1 MVETWT
7 ERIANLSLP
16 TIVLFLAGATV
27 VRLILRALRKSF
39 FLFLSELTESAML
52 AAALVFLLLRPFV
65 LQTYHIPSPSMHPTL
80 IEGDHL
86 VVNKLLYRLRAP
98 RRGEIIVFR
107 APPEADRSEPE
118 YIKRLVGL
126 PGDTIEVQ
134 EGFVAVGGIRYNH
147 TEIRGILGIP
157 DTDDPPG
164 EGAPPVPSLRLT
176 RDGIHVGNQTI
187 RPAEFAV
194 RVGRRDEPVE
204 IQPGKVLRNGEALME
219 DYVAEDPEY
228 RFAVFTV
235 PPGSYFVLGDNR
247 NQSHDS
253 HEWYQLSQDRL
264 IGRAEAIFWPV
275 PRLRRT
281 R

>member
-16 TIVLFLAGATV
+16 TIVLFLAGLTV
-27 VRLILRALRKSF
+27 VRLVLRALKHSF
-39 FLFLSELTESAML
+39 FLFFAELTESAML
-52 AAALVFLLLRPFV
+52 AVALVFLLLRPFV

-98 RRGEIIVFR
+98 RRGEIVVFR
-107 APPEADRSEPE
+107 APPDADRSEPE
-118 YIKRLVGL
+118 YIKRLIGL

-134 EGFVAVGGIRYNH
+134 GGYVEVGGIHYSH
-147 TEIRGILGIP
+147 AEIRGILGLP
-157 DTDDPPG
+157 DTDEP
-164 EGAPPVPSLRLT
+164 GAPPAPSLHLT
-176 RDGIHVGNQTI
+176 RKGISVGAQTI
-187 RPAEFAV
+187 SPEEFAI
-194 RVGRRDEPVE
+194 RVDRRGAPVE
-204 IQPGKVLRNGEALME
+204 IQPGKLLRNGEALLE
-219 DYVAEDPEY
+219 GYIAEDPEY
-228 RFAVFTV
+228 EFPPYTI

-253 HEWYQLSQDRL
+253 HEWYELKQDRI
-264 IGRAEAIFWPV
+264 IGRAEGIFWPV
-275 PRLRRT
+275 SRIRRT

>member
-1 MVETWT
+1 METWT

-16 TIVLFLAGATV
+16 TVVLFLGGMTV

-39 FLFLSELTESAML
+39 FLFLSELAESAML

-86 VVNKLLYRLRAP
+86 VVNKLLYRLRGP
-98 RRGEIIVFR
+98 KRGEIVVFR
-107 APPEADRSEPE
+107 APRDADPNEPE

-126 PGDTIEVQ
+126 PGDTIEVRA
-134 EGFVAVGGIRYNH
+134 GYVAVGPFRYNH
-147 TEIRGILGIP
+147 TEIRGILGLP
-157 DTDDPPG
+157 DSDSSEP
-164 EGAPPVPSLRLT
+164 ENAPLAPSLRLA
-176 RDGIHVGNQTI
+176 RDGIHTGNQTI
-187 RPAEFAV
+187 TPAEFAA
-194 RVGRRDEPVE
+194 RINHRGEPVE
-204 IQPGKVLRNGEALME
+204 IQPGKVLLNGEPLME

-228 RFAVFTV
+228 QFDPYKV
-235 PPGSYFVLGDNR
+235 PEGCYFVLGDNR

-253 HEWYQLSQDRL
+253 HEWNELPANRL
-264 IGRAEAIFWPV
+264 IGRAEAIFWPL
-275 PRLRRT
+275 PRLRRI